1 MIIYPEVYFCSV
13 SDASVCVVSTAAS
26 YKLLPGVQR
35 ERETAVSFILNLYYK
50 PLVIGDLLNVKIH
63 PCVISRLNT
72 NECFTLGDVT
82 TINMT
87 MVKGGV
93 AYNVVPAE
101 MDVSFDLRIPPTVNL
116 QVCIWTITC
125 DPIRSSVTPSSIC
138 KSFFMAFNWFFR
150 HVSPPILFTVQE
162 FEEKIKAWCKEAG
175 EDVTY
180 DFAQVRFIFTPQTQ
194 FHLAW
199 SHIWSFYVSAR
210 RQWPRAHCKDSGVT
224 PAFKY
229 GDEFSKLSSVLTLE
243 TVMIDTMLT
252 VACDILCVWSHYF

>member
-1 MIIYPEVYFCSV
+1 M
-13 SDASVCVVSTAAS
+13 
-26 YKLLPGVQR
+26 
-35 ERETAVSFILNLYYK
+35 SFILNLYYK

-125 DPIRSSVTPSSIC
+125 DPIMSSVTPSSIC
-138 KSFFMAFNWFFR
+138 KSLFMAFN
-150 HVSPPILFTVQE
+150 
-162 FEEKIKAWCKEAG
+162 
-175 EDVTY
+175 
-180 DFAQVRFIFTPQTQ
+180 
-194 FHLAW
+194 
-199 SHIWSFYVSAR
+199 
-210 RQWPRAHCKDSGVT
+210 
-224 PAFKY
+224 
-229 GDEFSKLSSVLTLE
+229 
-243 TVMIDTMLT
+243 
-252 VACDILCVWSHYF
+252 